1 MNTHQEFKN
10 DPLRRYLR
18 SEIREEAPAGFTEKI
33 MTRVSLEAR
42 PVRSAENVW
51 KINSVPV
58 ISVAVILVLLTT
70 ALLLPSSG
78 YDLSSLPLLK
88 MVQSISLQSYKA
100 ELDSLL
106 KIRLPV
112 YIPYLFLCIFFL
124 TVIDRVLNVLFHREK

>member
-1 MNTHQEFKN
+1 MNIHQEFKD

-18 SEIREEAPAGFTEKI
+18 SEITEVAPAGFTEKI

-58 ISVAVILVLLTT
+58 ISVAVILVLLTA

-88 MVQSISLQSYKA
+88 MVQSISLQSFKA

-112 YIPYLFLCIFFL
+112 YIPYLFLCLFLL
-124 TVIDRVLNVLFHREK
+124 TVFDRALNVLFHREK